1 MEDCMHTCPVSLLF
15 IITIY
20 HILIIQKL
28 QDSRAYRVEN
38 MADYDRLREK
48 IIELTYDPDPNYAY
62 YPRAISESIWLSI
75 SDRSESS
82 TVSTV
87 KTERMF
93 YYCQRTQKKKLQ
105 LS

>member
-1 MEDCMHTCPVSLLF
+1 M
-15 IITIY
+15 
-20 HILIIQKL
+20 IIQKL

-38 MADYDRLREK
+38 MADYARLREK

-93 YYCQRTQKKKLQ
+93 YYCQRTQKKKVQ